1 MTPAASARAPA
12 TPASAASEPARP
24 PSLSADPAK
33 IRTTAVTDHPSR
45 IANGPRLE
53 VKLNPPGVG
62 KSRKLIA
69 EFIPNFHQGPLLNS
83 VAVTVSELLR
93 IADHLEPKDRE
104 LVRKAYDRA
113 AVAHRGQRRLSGE
126 DYVNHPLEVAAILA
140 DLQLDAQTL
149 AAALL
154 HDTVEDTALTAD
166 EVEAEFGP
174 EVARLVEGVTKL
186 GRISIRTDQQQ
197 HAENIRKMMVAMAED
212 LRVVLIKLADRLHN
226 MRTLD
231 PLPEV
236 KRRKISRE
244 TLDIYAPLAHRLGIG
259 QLKWELE
266 DLAFRNLEHEAY
278 DDVVKRIARKRHERE
293 TLVSDL
299 REILAR
305 ELDGLGIKAEI
316 TGRPKHIY
324 SVWQKMT
331 REKKDFSEIYDLSA
345 IRVQVDSVRDCY
357 SVLGV
362 VHSLWKPVPGRF
374 KDYIA
379 MPKSNGY
386 QSLHTTVI
394 THTGEPIEIQIRTL
408 EMHRVA
414 EFGVAAHW
422 TYKEGEKDA
431 SFDQKLSWLRSL
443 LEWQNEV
450 GDAESFL
457 DTVKVDLFEDE
468 VYVFTPKGDVLN
480 LPADSTP
487 VDFAYRIHTEVGH
500 RCIGAKVNGR
510 MVPLDYALQNG
521 EIVEILTS
529 KGPHGPSRDWLG
541 FVKSAS
547 AKERIRKWF
556 KSQSREENVAKGR
569 DLLDKELHRMHRVA
583 LAELPENKLAEI
595 AGVHKFNTVDDFL
608 AAIGYGDLSPHSV
621 VMRMAIS
628 TGGAGTDLRSIPLIP
643 SVQPTPRVL
652 VRGVTG
658 LLTKIAPCCQPVPGD
673 PIVGYTT
680 RGRGVTVH
688 RVDCMNAINAQDQA
702 RVVPVEWDVGANH
715 LYPVAIK
722 IEAFDRQGLM
732 RDIATVIAENHV
744 NMSSL
749 DVKVHE
755 DKTAVVSA
763 TVEIDSLA
771 QLSRLMEK
779 IEAVRDVHTVGREA
793 S

>member
-1 MTPAASARAPA
+1 MGLTHSSP
-12 TPASAASEPARP
+12 
-24 PSLSADPAK
+24 
-33 IRTTAVTDHPSR
+33 
-45 IANGPRLE
+45 
-53 VKLNPPGVG
+53 KLCSGDY
-62 KSRKLIA
+62 
-69 EFIPNFHQGPLLNS
+69 
-83 VAVTVSELLR
+83 VTVSELLR
-93 IADHLEPKDRE
+93 IADHLESPDRE
-104 LVRKAYDRA
+104 IVKRAYERA
-113 AVAHRGQRRLSGE
+113 ASAHKGQRRLSGE
-126 DYVNHPLEVAAILA
+126 EYVNHPMEVAAILA
-140 DLQLDAQTL
+140 DLELDAATI

-154 HDTVEDTALTAD
+154 HDTVEDTALTAE
-166 EVEAEFGP
+166 EVETEFGP

-186 GRISIRTDQQQ
+186 GRISLRSDQQQ
-197 HAENIRKMMVAMAED
+197 QAENIRKMMVAMAED

-226 MRTLD
+226 MRTLE
-231 PLPEV
+231 PLSDV

-259 QLKWELE
+259 QVKWELE
-266 DLAFRNLEHEAY
+266 DLAFRYLEPEAY
-278 DDVVKRIARKRHERE
+278 DEVTKRIFRKRNERE
-293 TLVSDL
+293 ALVSDL

-305 ELDGLGIKAEI
+305 ELESVGITAEI

-331 REKKDFSEIYDLSA
+331 RENKDFTEIYDLSA

-357 SVLGV
+357 GVLGV

-374 KDYIA
+374 KDYVA

-394 THTGEPIEIQIRTL
+394 THTGEPIEIQIRTH
-408 EMHRVA
+408 EMHRIA
-414 EFGVAAHW
+414 EYGVAAHW
-422 TYKEGEKDA
+422 AYKEGGKDA

-457 DTVKVDLFEDE
+457 DTVKVDLFQDE
-468 VYVFTPKGDVLN
+468 VYVFTPKGEVLN

-500 RCIGAKVNGR
+500 RCIGAKANGR
-510 MVPLDYALQNG
+510 MVPLDYPLKNG

-529 KGPHGPSRDWLG
+529 KAPHGPSRDWLN

-556 KSQSREENVAKGR
+556 KSQRREENVDKGR
-569 DLLDKELHRMHRVA
+569 DLLDKELHRMHRVN
-583 LAELPENKLAEI
+583 LADLPDSKLLEMSNLHHYNAI
-595 AGVHKFNTVDDFL
+595 DDFL

-621 VMRMAIS
+621 VMRMALS
-628 TGGAGTDLRSIPLIP
+628 TGAADGDLHSIPLIP
-643 SVQPTPRVL
+643 NVQPTPRVL
-652 VRGVTG
+652 VRGEKGV
-658 LLTKIAPCCQPVPGD
+658 LTKIAPCCQPVPGD
-673 PIVGYTT
+673 AITGYTT

-688 RVDCMNAINAQDQA
+688 RADCINAVNAQDRA
-702 RVVPVEWDVGANH
+702 RVVPVDWDSEATH
-715 LYPVAIK
+715 LYPVDIK
-722 IEAFDRQGLM
+722 IEAWDRQGLL
-732 RDIATVIAENHV
+732 RDIATVVAENRV
-744 NMSSL
+744 NMSAL
-749 DVKVHE
+749 EVHVYD

-771 QLSRLMEK
+771 QLSRVMEK
-779 IEAVRDVHTVGREA
+779 LEGIKDVHTVAREA

>member
-1 MTPAASARAPA
+1 M
-12 TPASAASEPARP
+12 
-24 PSLSADPAK
+24 
-33 IRTTAVTDHPSR
+33 
-45 IANGPRLE
+45 
-53 VKLNPPGVG
+53 
-62 KSRKLIA
+62 
-69 EFIPNFHQGPLLNS
+69 
-83 VAVTVSELLR
+83 TVSELLR
-93 IADHLEPKDRE
+93 IADHLEPKAQD
-104 LVRKAYDRA
+104 LVRRAYERA
-113 AVAHRGQRRLSGE
+113 ASAHTGQRRLSGE
-126 DYVNHPLEVAAILA
+126 DYVNHPMEVAAILA
-140 DLQLDAQTL
+140 DLELDAETIS
-149 AAALL
+149 AALL
-154 HDTVEDTALTAD
+154 HDTVEDTALTAE
-166 EVEAEFGP
+166 EVQREFGP

-186 GRISIRTDQQQ
+186 GRISLRSDQQQ
-197 HAENIRKMMVAMAED
+197 QAENIRKMMVAMAED

-231 PLPEV
+231 PLTDV

-259 QLKWELE
+259 QIKWELE
-266 DLAFRNLEHEAY
+266 DLAFRYLEPEAY
-278 DDVVKRIARKRHERE
+278 DDVAKRILRKRDERE
-293 TLVSDL
+293 ALVSDL

-305 ELDGLGIKAEI
+305 ELEGVGIQAEI

-331 REKKDFSEIYDLSA
+331 RENKDFTEIYDLSA
-345 IRVQVDSVRDCY
+345 IRVQVATVLDCY
-357 SVLGV
+357 GVLGI

-374 KDYIA
+374 KDYVA

-394 THTGEPIEIQIRTL
+394 THTGEPIEIQIRTH
-408 EMHRVA
+408 EMHRMA
-414 EFGVAAHW
+414 EYGVAAHW
-422 TYKEGEKDA
+422 TYKEGGKDA

-450 GDAESFL
+450 GDPESFL
-457 DTVKVDLFEDE
+457 DTVKVDLFQDE

-480 LPADSTP
+480 LPADASP

-510 MVPLDYALQNG
+510 MVPLDYELKNG

-529 KGPHGPSRDWLG
+529 KGPHGPSRDWLN

-556 KSQSREENVAKGR
+556 KSQRREENVAKGH
-569 DLLDKELHRMHRVA
+569 DLLDKELHRMHRMN
-583 LAELPENKLAEI
+583 LADLPDAKLLEI
-595 AGVHKFNTVDDFL
+595 SNLHRFNTVDDFL
-608 AAIGYGDLSPHSV
+608 AAIGYGDLSPHAV
-621 VMRMAIS
+621 VMRMALS
-628 TGGAGTDLRSIPLIP
+628 TDAAGGDLRSIPLIP
-643 SVQPTPRVL
+643 NVQPTPRVL
-652 VRGVTG
+652 VRGEKG
-658 LLTKIAPCCQPVPGD
+658 ILTKIAPCCQPVPGD
-673 PIVGYTT
+673 AIVGYTT

-688 RVDCMNAINAQDQA
+688 RADCINAVNAQDLA
-702 RVVPVEWDVGANH
+702 RVVPVDWDSEATH

-722 IEAFDRQGLM
+722 IEAWDRQGLL
-732 RDIATVIAENHV
+732 RDIATIVAENRV
-744 NMSSL
+744 NMSAL
-749 DVKVHE
+749 EVHVYD

-779 IEAVRDVHTVGREA
+779 LESVKDVHTVAREA

>member
-1 MTPAASARAPA
+1 M
-12 TPASAASEPARP
+12 
-24 PSLSADPAK
+24 
-33 IRTTAVTDHPSR
+33 
-45 IANGPRLE
+45 
-53 VKLNPPGVG
+53 
-62 KSRKLIA
+62 
-69 EFIPNFHQGPLLNS
+69 
-83 VAVTVSELLR
+83 TVSELLR
-93 IADHLEPKDRE
+93 VADHLDPEGQQM
-104 LVRKAYDRA
+104 VRKAYERA
-113 AVAHRGQRRLSGE
+113 ASAHTGQRRLSGE

-140 DLQLDAQTL
+140 DLELDAETIS
-149 AAALL
+149 AALL
-154 HDTVEDTALTAD
+154 HDTVEDTALTSD
-166 EVEAEFGP
+166 EVETEFGT
-174 EVARLVEGVTKL
+174 EVARLVDGVTKL
-186 GRISIRTDQQQ
+186 GRIALRSDQQQ
-197 HAENIRKMMVAMAED
+197 QAENIRKMMVAMAED

-259 QLKWELE
+259 QIKWELE
-266 DLAFRNLEHEAY
+266 DLAFRNLEPEAY
-278 DDVVKRIARKRHERE
+278 EDVVKRIARKRNDRE
-293 TLVSDL
+293 ALVSDL

-305 ELDGLGIKAEI
+305 ELEKVGIQAEI

-331 REKKDFSEIYDLSA
+331 RENKDFSEIYDLSA

-357 SVLGV
+357 GVLGV

-374 KDYIA
+374 KDYVA

-394 THTGEPIEIQIRTL
+394 THTGEPIEIQIRTQ

-422 TYKEGEKDA
+422 TYKEGGKDA

-443 LEWQNEV
+443 LEWQNDL

-457 DTVKVDLFEDE
+457 DTVKVDLFQDE

-529 KGPHGPSRDWLG
+529 KGPHGPSRDWLN

-569 DLLDKELHRMHRVA
+569 DLLDKELHRMHRVN
-583 LAELPENKLAEI
+583 LVDLDDDKLIQI
-595 AGVHKFNTVDDFL
+595 ANLHKFAAIDDFL
-608 AAIGYGDLSPHSV
+608 AAIGYGDLSPHAV
-621 VMRMAIS
+621 VMRMALNID
-628 TGGAGTDLRSIPLIP
+628 TPGADLRPIPLIP
-643 SVQPTPRVL
+643 NVQPTPRVL
-652 VRGVTG
+652 VRGEKG
-658 LLTKIAPCCQPVPGD
+658 ILTKIAPCCQPVPGD
-673 PIVGYTT
+673 AIVGYTT

-688 RVDCMNAINAQDQA
+688 RVDCINAVNAQDQA
-702 RVVPVEWDVGANH
+702 RVVPVDWDSDATH

-722 IEAFDRQGLM
+722 IEAWDRQGLL
-732 RDIATVIAENHV
+732 RDIATVVAENRV
-744 NMSSL
+744 NMASL
-749 DVKVHE
+749 EVHVYD
-755 DKTAVVSA
+755 DKTAVVST

-779 IEAVRDVHTVGREA
+779 LEAVKDVNTVAREA

>member
-1 MTPAASARAPA
+1 
-12 TPASAASEPARP
+12 
-24 PSLSADPAK
+24 L
-33 IRTTAVTDHPSR
+33 
-45 IANGPRLE
+45 
-53 VKLNPPGVG
+53 
-62 KSRKLIA
+62 
-69 EFIPNFHQGPLLNS
+69 
-83 VAVTVSELLR
+83 TVSELLR
-93 IADHLEPKDRE
+93 IADHLDPSGQQM
-104 LVRKAYDRA
+104 VRKAFERA
-113 AVAHRGQRRLSGE
+113 AAAHSGQHRLSGE

-140 DLQLDAQTL
+140 DLELDAATI

-154 HDTVEDTALTAD
+154 HDTVEDTNLTAE
-166 EVEAEFGP
+166 EVQREFGP

-186 GRISIRTDQQQ
+186 GRIALRNDQQQ
-197 HAENIRKMMVAMAED
+197 QAENIRKMMVAMAED

-231 PLPEV
+231 PLPEP

-259 QLKWELE
+259 QIKWELE
-266 DLAFRNLEHEAY
+266 DLAFRNLEPEAF

-305 ELDGLGIKAEI
+305 ELEKVGIKADI

-331 REKKDFSEIYDLSA
+331 RESKDFSEIYDLSA
-345 IRVQVDSVRDCY
+345 IRVHVETVRDCY
-357 SVLGV
+357 GVLGV
-362 VHSLWKPVPGRF
+362 VHSLWKPMPGRF

-394 THTGEPIEIQIRTL
+394 THTGEPIEIQIRTQ
-408 EMHRVA
+408 EMHRIA

-422 TYKEGEKDA
+422 TYKEGGKDGG

-457 DTVKVDLFEDE
+457 NTVKVDLFQDE
-468 VYVFTPKGDVLN
+468 VYVFTPRGDVIN

-510 MVPLDYALQNG
+510 MVPLDYELKNG

-529 KGPHGPSRDWLG
+529 KGPHGPSRDWLN

-556 KSQSREENVAKGR
+556 KSQRREENVAKGH
-569 DLLDKELHRMHRVA
+569 DLLDKELHRMHRVS
-583 LAELPENKLAEI
+583 LADLPEAALLEI
-595 AGVHKFNTVDDFL
+595 ANLHKYATVDDFM
-608 AAIGYGDLSPHSV
+608 AAIGYGDLSPHAV
-621 VMRMAIS
+621 VMRMALNLD
-628 TGGAGTDLRSIPLIP
+628 TPGADLRTIPLIP
-643 SVQPTPRVL
+643 QVQPSPRVL
-652 VRGVTG
+652 VRGEKG
-658 LLTKIAPCCQPVPGD
+658 ILTKIATCCQPVPGD
-673 PIVGYTT
+673 AIVGYIT
-680 RGRGVTVH
+680 RGKGVTVH
-688 RVDCMNAINAQDQA
+688 RADCINAVNAQDMA
-702 RVVPVEWDVGANH
+702 RMVPVDWESDATH

-722 IEAFDRQGLM
+722 IEAWDRQGLM
-732 RDIATVIAENHV
+732 RDIATVVAENRV
-744 NMSSL
+744 NMSAL
-749 DVKVHE
+749 EVHVYD

-779 IEAVRDVHTVGREA
+779 LESVKDVHTVAREA

>member
-1 MTPAASARAPA
+1 MVKRAYERAASAH
-12 TPASAASEPARP
+12 T
-24 PSLSADPAK
+24 
-33 IRTTAVTDHPSR
+33 
-45 IANGPRLE
+45 
-53 VKLNPPGVG
+53 
-62 KSRKLIA
+62 
-69 EFIPNFHQGPLLNS
+69 
-83 VAVTVSELLR
+83 
-93 IADHLEPKDRE
+93 
-104 LVRKAYDRA
+104 
-113 AVAHRGQRRLSGE
+113 GQRRLCGE
-126 DYVNHPLEVAAILA
+126 DYGTHPMEVAAILA
-140 DLQLDAQTL
+140 DLELDAETI

-154 HDTVEDTALTAD
+154 HDTVEDTALTAE
-166 EVEAEFGP
+166 EVEQEFGP

-186 GRISIRTDQQQ
+186 GRISLRSDQQQ
-197 HAENIRKMMVAMAED
+197 QAENIRKMMVAMAED

-231 PLPEV
+231 PLPDL

-259 QLKWELE
+259 QVKWELE
-266 DLAFRNLEHEAY
+266 DLAFRYIEPEAY
-278 DDVVKRIARKRHERE
+278 DEVAKRIFRKRNERE
-293 TLVSDL
+293 ALVSDL

-305 ELDGLGIKAEI
+305 ELEGVGIVAEI

-331 REKKDFSEIYDLSA
+331 RENKDFTEIYDLSA
-345 IRVQVDSVRDCY
+345 IRVQVETVRDCY
-357 SVLGV
+357 GVLGI

-374 KDYIA
+374 KDYVA

-394 THTGEPIEIQIRTL
+394 THTGEPIEIQIRTH

-422 TYKEGEKDA
+422 TYKEGGKDA

-443 LEWQNEV
+443 LEWQNDL

-457 DTVKVDLFEDE
+457 DTVKVDLFQDE
-468 VYVFTPKGDVLN
+468 VYVFPPKGGGLN
-480 LPADSTP
+480 LPADSSP

-510 MVPLDYALQNG
+510 MVPLDYELQHG

-529 KGPHGPSRDWLG
+529 KGPHGPSRDWLN

-556 KSQSREENVAKGR
+556 KSQSREENVGKGR
-569 DLLDKELHRMHRVA
+569 DLLDKELHRMHRVN
-583 LAELPENKLAEI
+583 LADLDEGKLVQI
-595 AGVHKFNTVDDFL
+595 ANMHRFNAIDDFL
-608 AAIGYGDLSPHSV
+608 AAIGYGDLSPHAV
-621 VMRMAIS
+621 VMRRALDLD
-628 TGGAGTDLRSIPLIP
+628 TPGGDLRPIPLIP
-643 SVQPTPRVL
+643 HVQPTPRVL
-652 VRGVTG
+652 VRGEKRI
-658 LLTKIAPCCQPVPGD
+658 LTKIAPCCQPVPGD
-673 PIVGYTT
+673 AIVGYTT
-680 RGRGVTVH
+680 RGKGVTVH
-688 RVDCMNAINAQDQA
+688 RVDCINAINAQDQA
-702 RVVPVEWDVGANH
+702 RVVPVDWDSEATH

-722 IEAFDRQGLM
+722 IEAWDRQGLL
-732 RDIATVIAENHV
+732 RDIATIVAENRV
-744 NMSSL
+744 NMSAL
-749 DVKVHE
+749 EVHVYD

-779 IEAVRDVHTVGREA
+779 LEGVKDVHTVAREA

>member
-1 MTPAASARAPA
+1 M
-12 TPASAASEPARP
+12 
-24 PSLSADPAK
+24 
-33 IRTTAVTDHPSR
+33 
-45 IANGPRLE
+45 
-53 VKLNPPGVG
+53 
-62 KSRKLIA
+62 
-69 EFIPNFHQGPLLNS
+69 
-83 VAVTVSELLR
+83 TVSELLR
-93 IADHLEPKDRE
+93 IADHLEPQGRE
-104 LVRKAYDRA
+104 MVRKAYERA
-113 AVAHRGQRRLSGE
+113 AKAHTGQRRLSGE
-126 DYVNHPLEVAAILA
+126 DYVNHPMEVAAILA
-140 DLQLDAQTL
+140 DLELDAETIS
-149 AAALL
+149 AALL
-154 HDTVEDTALTAD
+154 HDTVEDTALTAE
-166 EVEAEFGP
+166 EVEREFGP

-186 GRISIRTDQQQ
+186 GRISLRSDQQQ
-197 HAENIRKMMVAMAED
+197 QAENIRKMMVAMAED

-226 MRTLD
+226 MRTLE
-231 PLPEV
+231 PLPDV

-259 QLKWELE
+259 QIKWELE
-266 DLAFRNLEHEAY
+266 DLAFQYLEPEAY
-278 DDVVKRIARKRHERE
+278 DDVAKRILRKRHERE
-293 TLVSDL
+293 ALVSDL
-299 REILAR
+299 RDILAR
-305 ELDGLGIKAEI
+305 ELEKVGIVADI

-331 REKKDFSEIYDLSA
+331 RENKDFTEIYDLSA
-345 IRVQVDSVRDCY
+345 IRVLVDSVRDCY
-357 SVLGV
+357 GVLGV

-374 KDYIA
+374 KDYVA

-394 THTGEPIEIQIRTL
+394 THTGEPIEIQIRTH

-422 TYKEGEKDA
+422 TYKEGGKDA

-443 LEWQNEV
+443 LEWQNDL

-457 DTVKVDLFEDE
+457 DTVKVDLFQDE

-480 LPADSTP
+480 LPADSSP

-510 MVPLDYALQNG
+510 MVPLNYELKNG

-529 KGPHGPSRDWLG
+529 KGPHGPSRDWLN

-556 KSQSREENVAKGR
+556 KSQRREENVAKGQ
-569 DLLDKELHRMHRVA
+569 DLLDKELHRMHRVN
-583 LAELPENKLAEI
+583 LAELPEGKLVEI
-595 AGVHKFNTVDDFL
+595 SNLHKFNTVDDFL
-608 AAIGYGDLSPHSV
+608 AAVGYGDVSPHAV
-621 VMRMAIS
+621 VMRMALS
-628 TGGAGTDLRSIPLIP
+628 TDGAGDLKAIPLIP
-643 SVQPTPRVL
+643 NVQPTPRVL
-652 VRGVTG
+652 VQGEKGV
-658 LLTKIAPCCQPVPGD
+658 LTKIAPCCQPVPGD
-673 PIVGYTT
+673 AIVGYTT

-688 RVDCMNAINAQDQA
+688 RADCINAVNAQDTA
-702 RVVPVEWDVGANH
+702 RVVTVDWDSEATH

-722 IEAFDRQGLM
+722 IEAWDRQGLL
-732 RDIATVIAENHV
+732 RDIATIVAENRV
-744 NMSSL
+744 NMSAL
-749 DVKVHE
+749 EVHVYD

-779 IEAVRDVHTVGREA
+779 LEGVKDVNTVAREA

>member
-1 MTPAASARAPA
+1 M
-12 TPASAASEPARP
+12 
-24 PSLSADPAK
+24 
-33 IRTTAVTDHPSR
+33 
-45 IANGPRLE
+45 
-53 VKLNPPGVG
+53 
-62 KSRKLIA
+62 
-69 EFIPNFHQGPLLNS
+69 
-83 VAVTVSELLR
+83 TVSELLR
-93 IADHLEPKDRE
+93 IADHLEPPAQQM
-104 LVRKAYDRA
+104 VRKAYERA
-113 AVAHRGQRRLSGE
+113 ASAHRGQHRLSGE
-126 DYVNHPLEVAAILA
+126 EYVNHPLEVAAILA
-140 DLQLDAQTL
+140 DLELDGETI

-154 HDTVEDTALTAD
+154 HDTVEDTALTTD
-166 EVEAEFGP
+166 EVEREFGP
-174 EVARLVEGVTKL
+174 EVARLVDGVTKL
-186 GRISIRTDQQQ
+186 GRIALRSDQQQ
-197 HAENIRKMMVAMAED
+197 QAENIRKMMVAMAED

-259 QLKWELE
+259 QIKWELE
-266 DLAFRNLEHEAY
+266 DLAFRNLEPDAY
-278 DDVVKRIARKRHERE
+278 DDVVKRIARKRHDRE
-293 TLVSDL
+293 SLVSDL

-305 ELDGLGIKAEI
+305 ELEKVGILAEI

-331 REKKDFSEIYDLSA
+331 REHKDFSEIYDLSA
-345 IRVQVDSVRDCY
+345 IRVQVDTVRDCY
-357 SVLGV
+357 GVLGV

-374 KDYIA
+374 KDYVA

-394 THTGEPIEIQIRTL
+394 THTGEPIEIQIRTH

-422 TYKEGEKDA
+422 TYKEGGKDA

-457 DTVKVDLFEDE
+457 DTVKVDLFQDE

-510 MVPLDYALQNG
+510 MVPLDYELKNG

-529 KGPHGPSRDWLG
+529 KGPHGPSRDWLN

-556 KSQSREENVAKGR
+556 KSQRREENVAKGR
-569 DLLDKELHRMHRVA
+569 DLLDKELHRMHRVN
-583 LAELPENKLAEI
+583 LADLEEGKLAEI
-595 AGVHKFNTVDDFL
+595 ASMHKYVGIDDFL
-608 AAIGYGDLSPHSV
+608 AAIGYGDLSPHAV
-621 VMRMAIS
+621 VMRMALR
-628 TGGAGTDLRSIPLIP
+628 TDGDGDLHAIPLIP
-643 SVQPTPRVL
+643 NVQPTPRVL
-652 VRGVTG
+652 VRGEKG
-658 LLTKIAPCCQPVPGD
+658 ILTKIAPCCQPVPGD
-673 PIVGYTT
+673 AIVGYTT

-688 RVDCMNAINAQDQA
+688 RADCINAVNAQDRA
-702 RVVPVEWDVGANH
+702 RVVPVDWDSEATH

-722 IEAFDRQGLM
+722 IEAWDRQGLL
-732 RDIATVIAENHV
+732 RDIATVVAENRV

-749 DVKVHE
+749 EVHVYD
-755 DKTAVVSA
+755 DKTAVVST

-779 IEAVRDVHTVGREA
+779 LEGVKDVHTVAREA

>member
-1 MTPAASARAPA
+1 M
-12 TPASAASEPARP
+12 
-24 PSLSADPAK
+24 
-33 IRTTAVTDHPSR
+33 
-45 IANGPRLE
+45 
-53 VKLNPPGVG
+53 
-62 KSRKLIA
+62 
-69 EFIPNFHQGPLLNS
+69 
-83 VAVTVSELLR
+83 TVSELLR
-93 IADHLEPKDRE
+93 IADHLDPKGQ
-104 LVRKAYDRA
+104 LMVRKAFERA
-113 AVAHRGQRRLSGE
+113 ATAHHGQHRLSGE

-140 DLQLDAQTL
+140 DLELDAETI

-154 HDTVEDTALTAD
+154 HDTVEDTNLTAD
-166 EVEAEFGP
+166 EVKREFGA

-186 GRISIRTDQQQ
+186 GRLSLRTDQQQ
-197 HAENIRKMMVAMAED
+197 QAENIRKMMVAMAED

-226 MRTLD
+226 MRTLA
-231 PLPEV
+231 PLAEP

-259 QLKWELE
+259 QIKWELE
-266 DLAFRNLEHEAY
+266 DLAFRNLEPEAFE
-278 DDVVKRIARKRHERE
+278 DVVRRIARKRDERE
-293 TLVSDL
+293 KLVSDL

-305 ELDGLGIKAEI
+305 ELEKLGIQADI

-345 IRVQVDSVRDCY
+345 IRVQVESVRDCY
-357 SVLGV
+357 GVLGV

-394 THTGEPIEIQIRTL
+394 THTGEPIEIQIRTH

-422 TYKEGEKDA
+422 TYKEGGKDA

-457 DTVKVDLFEDE
+457 NTVKVDLFQDE
-468 VYVFTPKGDVLN
+468 VYVFTPRGDVIN

-500 RCIGAKVNGR
+500 HCIGAKVNGR
-510 MVPLDYALQNG
+510 MVPLDYELKNG

-529 KGPHGPSRDWLG
+529 KGPHGPSRDWLN

-556 KSQSREENVAKGR
+556 KSQRREENVAKGH
-569 DLLDKELHRMHRVA
+569 DLLDKELHRMHRVS
-583 LAELPENKLAEI
+583 LSDLPEPKLLEI
-595 AGVHKFNTVDDFL
+595 ANLHKYPTVDDFM
-608 AAIGYGDLSPHSV
+608 AAIGYGDLSPHAV
-621 VMRMAIS
+621 VMRMSLNLEAP
-628 TGGAGTDLRSIPLIP
+628 GGDLRTIPLIP
-643 SVQPTPRVL
+643 QVQPSPRVL
-652 VRGVTG
+652 VHGERGI
-658 LLTKIAPCCQPVPGD
+658 LTSIATCCQPVPGD
-673 PIVGYTT
+673 AIVGYTT

-688 RVDCMNAINAQDQA
+688 RADCINAVNAQDSA
-702 RVVPVEWDVGANH
+702 RVVSVDWDMDATH

-722 IEAFDRQGLM
+722 IEAWDRQGLM
-732 RDIATVIAENHV
+732 RDIATVVAENRV
-744 NMSSL
+744 NMSAL
-749 DVKVHE
+749 EVHVYD

-779 IEAVRDVHTVGREA
+779 LEGVKDVHTVAREA

>member
-1 MTPAASARAPA
+1 M
-12 TPASAASEPARP
+12 
-24 PSLSADPAK
+24 
-33 IRTTAVTDHPSR
+33 I
-45 IANGPRLE
+45 
-53 VKLNPPGVG
+53 
-62 KSRKLIA
+62 
-69 EFIPNFHQGPLLNS
+69 
-83 VAVTVSELLR
+83 
-93 IADHLEPKDRE
+93 
-104 LVRKAYDRA
+104 RKAYESSA
-113 AVAHRGQRRLSGE
+113 AAHRGQRRLSGE
-126 DYVNHPLEVAAILA
+126 EYVNHPLEVAAILA
-140 DLQLDAQTL
+140 DLELDAETI

-154 HDTVEDTALTAD
+154 HDTVEDTALTAE
-166 EVEAEFGP
+166 EVETEFGP
-174 EVARLVEGVTKL
+174 EVARLVDGVTKL
-186 GRISIRTDQQQ
+186 GRIALRSDQQQ
-197 HAENIRKMMVAMAED
+197 QAENIRKMMVAMAED

-259 QLKWELE
+259 QIKWELE
-266 DLAFRNLEHEAY
+266 DLAFRNLEPEAY
-278 DDVVKRIARKRHERE
+278 EDVVKRIARKRRDRE

-305 ELDGLGIKAEI
+305 ELEKVGIQAEI

-331 REKKDFSEIYDLSA
+331 RENKDFTEIYDLSA
-345 IRVQVDSVRDCY
+345 MRVQVDSVRDCY
-357 SVLGV
+357 GVLGV

-394 THTGEPIEIQIRTL
+394 THTGEPIEIQIRTH
-408 EMHRVA
+408 EMHRIA

-422 TYKEGEKDA
+422 TYKEGGKDT

-443 LEWQNEV
+443 LEWQSEV

-457 DTVKVDLFEDE
+457 DTVKVDLFQDE

-480 LPADSTP
+480 LPAGATP

-521 EIVEILTS
+521 EIIEVLTS
-529 KGPHGPSRDWLG
+529 KGPHGPSRDWLS

-556 KSQSREENVAKGR
+556 KSQRREENVAKGR
-569 DLLDKELHRMHRVA
+569 DLLDKELNRMHRVT
-583 LAELPENKLAEI
+583 LADLSDPQLLEI
-595 AGVHKFNTVDDFL
+595 ATLYKYTATDDFL
-608 AAIGYGDLSPHSV
+608 AAIGYGDLSPHAV
-621 VMRMAIS
+621 VMRMS
-628 TGGAGTDLRSIPLIP
+628 LNLDTPGADLRPIPLVP
-643 SVQPTPRVL
+643 HVHPTPRVL
-652 VRGVTG
+652 VRGEKG
-658 LLTKIAPCCQPVPGD
+658 ILTKIAPCCQPVPGD
-673 PIVGYTT
+673 AIVGYTT
-680 RGRGVTVH
+680 RGKGVTVH
-688 RVDCMNAINAQDQA
+688 RADCVNAINAQDAA
-702 RVVPVEWDVGANH
+702 RVVPVDWDGEATH

-722 IEAFDRQGLM
+722 IEAWDRQGLL
-732 RDIATVIAENHV
+732 RDIATVVAENRV
-744 NMSSL
+744 NMSAL
-749 DVKVHE
+749 EVHVYD

-771 QLSRLMEK
+771 QLSRLMER
-779 IEAVRDVHTVGREA
+779 IEGVKDVNTVAREA

>member
-1 MTPAASARAPA
+1 MT
-12 TPASAASEPARP
+12 
-24 PSLSADPAK
+24 
-33 IRTTAVTDHPSR
+33 
-45 IANGPRLE
+45 
-53 VKLNPPGVG
+53 
-62 KSRKLIA
+62 
-69 EFIPNFHQGPLLNS
+69 
-83 VAVTVSELLR
+83 VAELLKV
-93 IADHLEPKDRE
+93 ADHLDAKGQQV
-104 LVRKAYDRA
+104 VRKAYERA
-113 AVAHRGQRRLSGE
+113 SSAHTGQRRLSGE

-140 DLQLDAQTL
+140 DLELDAPTI

-154 HDTVEDTALTAD
+154 HDTVEDTALTAE
-166 EVEAEFGP
+166 EVEREFGP
-174 EVARLVEGVTKL
+174 EVARLVDG
-186 GRISIRTDQQQ
+186 
-197 HAENIRKMMVAMAED
+197 
-212 LRVVLIKLADRLHN
+212 LHN

-259 QLKWELE
+259 QIKWELE
-266 DLAFRNLEHEAY
+266 DLAFRNLEPEAY
-278 DDVVKRIARKRHERE
+278 EDVVKRIARKRNDRE

-305 ELDGLGIKAEI
+305 ELDNVGIKAEI

-357 SVLGV
+357 GVLGV

-394 THTGEPIEIQIRTL
+394 THTGEPIEIQIRTH
-408 EMHRVA
+408 EMHRMA

-422 TYKEGEKDA
+422 TYKEGGKDA

-457 DTVKVDLFEDE
+457 NTVKVDLFQDE

-480 LPADSTP
+480 LPADASP

-510 MVPLDYALQNG
+510 MVPLEYSLQNG

-529 KGPHGPSRDWLG
+529 KGPHGPSRDWLN

-569 DLLDKELHRMHRVA
+569 DLLDKELHRMHRVS
-583 LAELPENKLAEI
+583 LADLPEL
-595 AGVHKFNTVDDFL
+595 
-608 AAIGYGDLSPHSV
+608 
-621 VMRMAIS
+621 
-628 TGGAGTDLRSIPLIP
+628 
-643 SVQPTPRVL
+643 
-652 VRGVTG
+652 
-658 LLTKIAPCCQPVPGD
+658 
-673 PIVGYTT
+673 
-680 RGRGVTVH
+680 
-688 RVDCMNAINAQDQA
+688 
-702 RVVPVEWDVGANH
+702 
-715 LYPVAIK
+715 
-722 IEAFDRQGLM
+722 
-732 RDIATVIAENHV
+732 
-744 NMSSL
+744 
-749 DVKVHE
+749 
-755 DKTAVVSA
+755 
-763 TVEIDSLA
+763 
-771 QLSRLMEK
+771 
-779 IEAVRDVHTVGREA
+779 
-793 S
+793 

>member
-1 MTPAASARAPA
+1 M
-12 TPASAASEPARP
+12 
-24 PSLSADPAK
+24 
-33 IRTTAVTDHPSR
+33 
-45 IANGPRLE
+45 
-53 VKLNPPGVG
+53 
-62 KSRKLIA
+62 
-69 EFIPNFHQGPLLNS
+69 
-83 VAVTVSELLR
+83 TVSELLR
-93 IADHLEPKDRE
+93 VADHLDPDGQQV
-104 LVRKAYDRA
+104 VRKAYERA
-113 AVAHRGQRRLSGE
+113 AAAHTGQRRLSGE
-126 DYVNHPLEVAAILA
+126 DYVNHPHEVAAILA
-140 DLQLDAQTL
+140 DPELDAATI

-154 HDTVEDTALTAD
+154 HDSVEAPNLTAD
-166 EVEAEFGP
+166 EVKREFGA

-186 GRISIRTDQQQ
+186 GRIALRTDQQLQ
-197 HAENIRKMMVAMAED
+197 AENIRKMMVAMAED

-226 MRTLD
+226 MRTLE
-231 PLPEV
+231 PLTEA
-236 KRRKISRE
+236 KRRKISHE

-259 QLKWELE
+259 QIKWELE
-266 DLAFRNLEHEAY
+266 DLAFRNLEPDAY
-278 DDVVKRIARKRHERE
+278 EDVVGRIARKRADRE
-293 TLVSDL
+293 ALVSDL

-305 ELDGLGIKAEI
+305 ELEKVGIQADI

-331 REKKDFSEIYDLSA
+331 REVKDLSEIYDLSA
-345 IRVQVDSVRDCY
+345 IRVQVETVRDCY
-357 SVLGV
+357 GVLGV
-362 VHSLWKPVPGRF
+362 VHSLWKPMHGRF
-374 KDYIA
+374 KDYTA

-394 THTGEPIEIQIRTL
+394 THTGEPIEIQIRTHD
-408 EMHRVA
+408 MHRGA
-414 EFGVAAHW
+414 EFRVAAHW
-422 TYKEGEKDA
+422 TYKEGGKDA

-457 DTVKVDLFEDE
+457 NTVKVDLFQDE
-468 VYVFTPKGDVLN
+468 VYVFTPRGDVIN

-529 KGPHGPSRDWLG
+529 KGPHGPSRDWLN

-556 KSQSREENVAKGR
+556 KSQRREENVAKGH
-569 DLLDKELHRMHRVA
+569 DLLDKELHRMHRLNLDD
-583 LAELPENKLAEI
+583 LAEPKLLEI
-595 AGVHKFNTVDDFL
+595 ANLSRYPTVDDFL

-621 VMRMAIS
+621 VMRMALNVETPGS
-628 TGGAGTDLRSIPLIP
+628 DLRTIPLIP
-643 SVQPTPRVL
+643 QVQPTPRVL
-652 VRGVTG
+652 VRGEKG
-658 LLTKIAPCCQPVPGD
+658 ILTPIATCCQPVPGD
-673 PIVGYTT
+673 AITGYTT
-680 RGRGVTVH
+680 RGKGVTVH
-688 RVDCMNAINAQDQA
+688 RVDCINAVNAQDSS
-702 RVVPVEWDVGANH
+702 RVVPVDWEADATH

-732 RDIATVIAENHV
+732 RDIATVVAENRV
-744 NMSSL
+744 NMSAL
-749 DVKVHE
+749 EVHVYD
-755 DKTAVVSA
+755 DKTAVVST

-779 IEAVRDVHTVGREA
+779 LEGVKDVHTVARDA

>member
-1 MTPAASARAPA
+1 
-12 TPASAASEPARP
+12 
-24 PSLSADPAK
+24 L
-33 IRTTAVTDHPSR
+33 
-45 IANGPRLE
+45 
-53 VKLNPPGVG
+53 
-62 KSRKLIA
+62 
-69 EFIPNFHQGPLLNS
+69 
-83 VAVTVSELLR
+83 TVSELLR
-93 IADHLEPKDRE
+93 IADHLDPKGQQV
-104 LVRKAYDRA
+104 VRKAFERA
-113 AVAHRGQRRLSGE
+113 ATAHSGQHRLSGE

-140 DLQLDAQTL
+140 DLELDSATI

-154 HDTVEDTALTAD
+154 HDTVEDTNLTAE
-166 EVEAEFGP
+166 EVEREFGP

-186 GRISIRTDQQQ
+186 GRIALRTDQQQ
-197 HAENIRKMMVAMAED
+197 QAENIRKMMVAMAED

-226 MRTLD
+226 MRTLE
-231 PLPEV
+231 PLPEP

-259 QLKWELE
+259 QIKWELE
-266 DLAFRNLEHEAY
+266 DLAFRNLEPEAF

-299 REILAR
+299 REILAS
-305 ELDGLGIKAEI
+305 ELEKVGIKADI

-331 REKKDFSEIYDLSA
+331 RESKDFSEIYDLSA
-345 IRVQVDSVRDCY
+345 IRVHVETVRDCY
-357 SVLGV
+357 GVLGV
-362 VHSLWKPVPGRF
+362 VHSLWKPMPGRF

-394 THTGEPIEIQIRTL
+394 THTGEPIEIQIRTQQ
-408 EMHRVA
+408 MHRIA

-422 TYKEGEKDA
+422 TYKEGGSGGGGSG

-457 DTVKVDLFEDE
+457 NTVKVDLFQDE
-468 VYVFTPKGDVLN
+468 VYVFTPRGDVIN
-480 LPADSTP
+480 LPTDSTP

-510 MVPLDYALQNG
+510 MVPLDYELKNG

-529 KGPHGPSRDWLG
+529 KGPHGPSRDWLN

-556 KSQSREENVAKGR
+556 KSQRREENVAKGH
-569 DLLDKELHRMHRVA
+569 DLLDKELHRMHRVN
-583 LAELPENKLAEI
+583 LADLPEPKLQEI
-595 AGVHKFNTVDDFL
+595 ANLHKYASVDDFM

-621 VMRMAIS
+621 VMRMALNLD
-628 TGGAGTDLRSIPLIP
+628 TPGGDLRTIPLIP
-643 SVQPTPRVL
+643 QVQPSPRVL
-652 VRGVTG
+652 VRGEKG
-658 LLTKIAPCCQPVPGD
+658 ILTKIATCCQPVPGD
-673 PIVGYTT
+673 AIVGYIT

-688 RVDCMNAINAQDQA
+688 RADCINAVNAQDVA
-702 RVVPVEWDVGANH
+702 RMVPVDWESDATH

-722 IEAFDRQGLM
+722 IEAWDRQGLM
-732 RDIATVIAENHV
+732 RDIATVVAENRV
-744 NMSSL
+744 NMSAL
-749 DVKVHE
+749 EVHVYD

-779 IEAVRDVHTVGREA
+779 LESVKDVHTVAREA